1 MHLNYLI
8 KQLISYEHSLE
19 DKLDMLTEIAI
30 MTSNTKVFKATE
42 EVRND
47 ILESDAKNQKI
58 GTDDL
63 RSDEH
68 QNHISNFQ
76 L

>member
-30 MTSNTKVFKATE
+30 MTSNNKVLKASE
-42 EVRND
+42 EVRNE
-47 ILESDAKNQKI
+47 LVSHEKNTKD
-58 GTDDL
+58 GTGDL
-63 RSDEH
+63 RGHDRPD
-68 QNHISNFQ
+68 HISNFQ

>member
-19 DKLDMLTEIAI
+19 NKLDMLTEIAI
-30 MTSNTKVFKATE
+30 MTSNNKVLKASE
-42 EVRND
+42 EVRNE
-47 ILESDAKNQKI
+47 LVSYEKNTKD
-58 GTDDL
+58 GTGDL
-63 RSDEH
+63 RGHDSPG
-68 QNHISNFQ
+68 HISNFQ

>member
-8 KQLISYEHSLE
+8 KQLISYESRLE

-30 MTSNTKVFKATE
+30 MTSNDKVFKATE

-47 ILESDAKNQKI
+47 ILDSDKKAQKVRS
-58 GTDDL
+58 DDL
-63 RSDEH
+63 RGDE
-68 QNHISNFQ
+68 QPGHISNFQ

>member
-30 MTSNTKVFKATE
+30 MTSNTKVLKATE
-42 EVRND
+42 EVRNELVSYD
-47 ILESDAKNQKI
+47 ESQKI
-58 GTDDL
+58 GADDI

-68 QNHISNFQ
+68 AGHISNFQ

>member
-30 MTSNTKVFKATE
+30 MTSNNKVFKATE
-42 EVRND
+42 EVRNE
-47 ILESDAKNQKI
+47 LVSNEEVQKI
-58 GTDDL
+58 GSDDI
-63 RSDEH
+63 RSHEH
-68 QNHISNFQ
+68 PNHISNFQ

>member
-1 MHLNYLI
+1 MHINYLI

-30 MTSNTKVFKATE
+30 MTSNTKVLKATE
-42 EVRND
+42 EVRNELVSHD
-47 ILESDAKNQKI
+47 ESQEIRADGI
-58 GTDDL
+58 

-68 QNHISNFQ
+68 PGHISNFQ

>member
-8 KQLISYEHSLE
+8 KQLISYENSLE

-42 EVRND
+42 EVRNELVRNEE
-47 ILESDAKNQKI
+47 IQKI
-58 GTDDL
+58 GSDDL

-68 QNHISNFQ
+68 PNHISNFQ

>member
-8 KQLISYEHSLE
+8 KQLISYESKLE

-30 MTSNTKVFKATE
+30 MTSNDKALKATE
-42 EVRND
+42 EVRNE
-47 ILESDAKNQKI
+47 LVNQDAK
-58 GTDDL
+58 DHD
-63 RSDEH
+63 H
-68 QNHISNFQ
+68 PNHISNFQ

>member
-8 KQLISYEHSLE
+8 KQLISYENSLE

-30 MTSNTKVFKATE
+30 MTSNDKVFKATE
-42 EVRND
+42 EVRNELVRNEE
-47 ILESDAKNQKI
+47 IQKVRS
-58 GTDDL
+58 DDL
-63 RSDEH
+63 RGHEH
-68 QNHISNFQ
+68 PYHISNFQ

>member
-8 KQLISYEHSLE
+8 KQLISYENTLE

-30 MTSNTKVFKATE
+30 MTSNNKVLKATE
-42 EVRND
+42 EVRNE
-47 ILESDAKNQKI
+47 LVSHEKNTQD
-58 GTDDL
+58 GSRDL
-63 RSDEH
+63 RDHNSPG
-68 QNHISNFQ
+68 HISNFQ

>member
-30 MTSNTKVFKATE
+30 MTSNTKVLKATE
-42 EVRND
+42 EVRNELVSHD
-47 ILESDAKNQKI
+47 ESQKI
-58 GTDDL
+58 GADDI
-63 RSDEH
+63 RGHEH
-68 QNHISNFQ
+68 PGHISNFQ

>member
-19 DKLDMLTEIAI
+19 NKLDMLTEIAI
-30 MTSNTKVFKATE
+30 MTSNEKVLKATE
-42 EVRND
+42 EVRHELASNPENTKD
-47 ILESDAKNQKI
+47 RTENF
-58 GTDDL
+58 
-63 RSDEH
+63 RSDKH
-68 QNHISNFQ
+68 ASNTSNFQ

>member
-30 MTSNTKVFKATE
+30 MTSNNKVLKASE
-42 EVRND
+42 EVRNE
-47 ILESDAKNQKI
+47 LVSYEKNTKD
-58 GTDDL
+58 GSGDL
-63 RSDEH
+63 RDHNSPS
-68 QNHISNFQ
+68 HISNFQ

>member
-1 MHLNYLI
+1 MHINYLI

-30 MTSNTKVFKATE
+30 MTSNTKVLKATE

-47 ILESDAKNQKI
+47 LVSHDESQEIRADGI
-58 GTDDL
+58 

-68 QNHISNFQ
+68 PGHISNFQ

>member
-8 KQLISYEHSLE
+8 KQLTSYEHSLE

-30 MTSNTKVFKATE
+30 MTSNNKVLKASE
-42 EVRND
+42 EVRNE
-47 ILESDAKNQKI
+47 LVSHEKNIKD
-58 GTDDL
+58 GSGDL
-63 RSDEH
+63 RDHNSPS
-68 QNHISNFQ
+68 HISNFQ

>member
-1 MHLNYLI
+1 MHINYLI

-30 MTSNTKVFKATE
+30 MTRNNKVLKATE
-42 EVRND
+42 EVRDELVRIEKNSKDGSDD
-47 ILESDAKNQKI
+47 I
-58 GTDDL
+58 
-63 RSDEH
+63 RSHEH
-68 QNHISNFQ
+68 PSHISNFQ

>member
-8 KQLISYEHSLE
+8 KQLISYEHLLE

-42 EVRND
+42 EVRNELVSNDENQEIRADD
-47 ILESDAKNQKI
+47 I
-58 GTDDL
+58 

-68 QNHISNFQ
+68 PCHISNFH

>member
-8 KQLISYEHSLE
+8 KQLISYESRLE

-30 MTSNTKVFKATE
+30 MTSNDKVFKATE
-42 EVRND
+42 EVRNELVCD
-47 ILESDAKNQKI
+47 SKVQKVRS
-58 GTDDL
+58 DDL
-63 RSDEH
+63 RSDE
-68 QNHISNFQ
+68 QPGHISNFQ